1 MRPIRIPGA
10 AVVLALVALACAG
23 CSKHDEPSKLAPASS
38 SARPGS
44 GALGTVPTSTATV
57 PPSTGGCPSPGAPG
71 TLQVST
77 ATGDADGDGTRDT
90 VTVFG
95 TGTADDPAP
104 YRVRVALGDGHGA
117 AETAITDAEPGAG
130 QQVRAL
136 GVAIGLVFVQVG
148 SGASAGVVGMFVLD
162 GCDLARVTAPGSQA
176 PAKFAIGGTVTSLSG
191 LRCEPVSGK
200 GGARLEV
207 LNATS
212 DDGVTYTT
220 SEQSLRVEQ
229 HAFVADGPPATGTLQ
244 ATDAALQSFAIL
256 ACPGVQSP

>member
-104 YRVRVALGDGHGA
+104 YRVRVALG
-117 AETAITDAEPGAG
+117 
-130 QQVRAL
+130 
-136 GVAIGLVFVQVG
+136 VAIGLVVVQVG